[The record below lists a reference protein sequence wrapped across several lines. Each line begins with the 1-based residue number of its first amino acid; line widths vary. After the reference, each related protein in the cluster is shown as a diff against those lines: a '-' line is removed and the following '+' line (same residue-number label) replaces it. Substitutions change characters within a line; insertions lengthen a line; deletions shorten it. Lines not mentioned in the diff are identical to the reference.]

1 MRQRWSDT
9 TSEGESDWMTVQH
22 RPIRGFYDL
31 RLNDANGT
39 PGHRRGNAEG
49 MLATNL
55 KRGGSHEEGV
65 RQQLSVIKVLCV
77 FAFYDKAT
85 THSCLVQHRPIR

>member
-1 MRQRWSDT
+1 
-9 TSEGESDWMTVQH
+9 MTVQH

-55 KRGGSHEEGV
+55 KRGGSHEEGF
-65 RQQLSVIKVLCV
+65 RQQLIKCCWLNTGPPQPSR
-77 FAFYDKAT
+77 KRGR
-85 THSCLVQHRPIR
+85 HSA